1 MTVKELLETLEGTPK
16 MEGKKIMMVSR
27 FTLHRIGDWWD
38 FEDEPVDSFQVSKKH
53 LIIAI

>member
-16 MEGKKIMMVSR
+16 MEGKKIKIVSR
-27 FTLHRIGDWWD
+27 YSKRSVGTWLD
-38 FEDEPVDSFQVSKKH
+38 FENKPVDSFQVSKKH

>member
-1 MTVKELLETLEGTPK
+1 MTVKELLETLEGTPN

-38 FEDEPVDSFQVSKKH
+38 FEDEPVDSFQVSKKY